1 MLKTGLHFT
10 GKMRVDSHE
19 KQNRIRQRNIQKNMI

>member
-19 KQNRIRQRNIQKNMI
+19 KQNRIR